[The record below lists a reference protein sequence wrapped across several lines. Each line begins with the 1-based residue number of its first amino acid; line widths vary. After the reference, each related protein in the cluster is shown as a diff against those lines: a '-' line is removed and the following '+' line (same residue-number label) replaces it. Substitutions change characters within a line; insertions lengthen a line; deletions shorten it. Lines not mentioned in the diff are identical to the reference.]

1 MALFAGGPSLRMRA
15 IQICGLALLS
25 LALVAL
31 SGSPAS
37 ATIYKWFDNDGNV
50 GFTDDISKVPAA
62 YRDSATSMSEAQ
74 LARRVYIHKE
84 MPLDLDPIV
93 IPGHL
98 QTGKVIRGKQGR
110 FAPRRY
116 YRGFKETSER
126 SAYVPNLG
134 YLQEAGSHGPSEHTG
149 AERTVYINGDRFF
162 LRNPLP
168 VETEVNWAD
177 KEVLERVY
185 GPEVRKPEL
194 DLYVGGHP

>member
-1 MALFAGGPSLRMRA
+1 MVPSTRGPSLRARA
-15 IQICGLALLS
+15 IRVCGLALLS

-37 ATIYKWFDNDGNV
+37 ATIYKWFDDDGNV
-50 GFTDDISKVPAA
+50 GFTDDLSNVPAD
-62 YRDSATSMSEAQ
+62 YRDHATSMSEAQ
-74 LARRVYIHKE
+74 LARRVHIQKE

-93 IPGHL
+93 IPGYL
-98 QTGKVIRGKQGR
+98 QSGRTIRNKQGR
-110 FAPRRY
+110 FTPRRY
-116 YRGFKETSER
+116 YGGFKETSER

-134 YLQEAGSHGPSEHTG
+134 YLQEETGHGPSEHTG
-149 AERTVYINGDRFF
+149 TERTVYINGDRFF

-185 GPEVRKPEL
+185 GPEVREPEL
-194 DLYVGGHP
+194 DLYIGGHP